1 MLSWNSVIS
10 PVPPARDVSNT
21 APSVR
26 DIGISKSWSSVTQ
39 IPLPSRSA
47 RSARRN
53 LLGLMSRSLQH
64 RIRAFRRRLSAQ
76 METSCL
82 HLRQT
87 SSWPTAPI
95 ATPLLLSRGRCF
107 NTGHHT
113 QFPSS
118 SMSIPISI
126 SSRIYTAA
134 AMLMDLSFGPLISFP
149 VPM

>member
-1 MLSWNSVIS
+1 MIS

-26 DIGISKSWSSVTQ
+26 DTGTSKSSSSVTQ

-47 RSARRN
+47 RSARRK
-53 LLGLMSRSLQH
+53 LPGLMSLRLQH

-76 METSCL
+76 METPCL

-87 SSWPTAPI
+87 SSWPTASI
-95 ATPLLLSRGRCF
+95 AMPLLLSRGPCF

-113 QFPSS
+113 RFPSFS
-118 SMSIPISI
+118 TCIPTSI
-126 SSRIYTAA
+126 SSRIYIAA
-134 AMLMDLSFGPLISFP
+134 ATLMGLSFGQLISSP
-149 VPM
+149 APM